1 MAELPTIFHLTHW
14 KSGSQWIRQI
24 LKSCAPYRFVP
35 QEVDLSQYYRHP
47 VRPGKV
53 YAAMYINRQDFEDV
67 LHPTRNLRRGREQRL
82 DLSWKVYLKNFVNFQ
97 VFHWPVIRFF
107 VMRDL
112 RDTLVS
118 RYFSYK
124 ISHPLLS
131 EQHRTIRQALQ
142 ERDQDGGLLYLMETI
157 FDRIAAIQLSWIN
170 SGILMVRYEDLLVDE
185 HGTFEKIINYCQIEV
200 EREKLHRIITDNSF
214 MQATGRRPGEEDV
227 TSHLRKGISGDW
239 KNYFTD
245 GIKAEFKRRY
255 PDVLIKTGY
264 ESGPDW

>member
-14 KSGSQWIRQI
+14 KSGSQWVRQI

-47 VRPGKV
+47 VRPGWV
-53 YAAMYINRQDFEDV
+53 YPALYINRQDFEDT
-67 LHPTRNLRRGREQRL
+67 LHPTRNLAHLRTRRL
-82 DLSWKVYLKNFVNFQ
+82 NLSWKVYLKNFINFQ
-97 VFHWPVIRFF
+97 VFSRPVIQFF

-118 RYFSYK
+118 RYFSDK
-124 ISHPLLS
+124 ISHPLIND
-131 EQHRTIRQALQ
+131 QYRGMRQALQ
-142 ERDQDGGLLYLMETI
+142 ERDQEGGLLYLIETVL
-157 FDRIAAIQLSWIN
+157 DEIADIQLSWIN
-170 SGILMVRYEDLLVDE
+170 SGILTVRYEDLIADE
-185 HGTFEKIINYCQIEV
+185 HGTFEKIIDYCQIEV
-200 EREKLHRIITDNSF
+200 EREKLHHIISHNSF
-214 MQATGRRPGEEDV
+214 TRATGRKPGEEDV

-245 GIKAEFKRRY
+245 TVKAEFKRRY
-255 PDVLIKTGY
+255 PDVLARTGY